1 MLERDGSNPQI
12 VFTDAQLRNFGF
24 TALGFVF
31 WGVAIKDCGFKVA
44 VNFGGGLVDGVNV
57 QPKQKALN

>member
-1 MLERDGSNPQI
+1 MVECNSGNPQI
-12 VFTDAQLRNFGF
+12 IFTNAQLCDVGS

-31 WGVAIKDCGFKVA
+31 WSVAIKDCCLEIA
-44 VNFGGGLVDGVNV
+44 INFGGGWVDRVNV